1 MTAGFLPG
9 CYKNFPQETGESLPG
24 YLLRLSHSNGYDG
37 IADLL
42 RACTGARKAGAAQMV
57 HALRLSEN
65 DLKTMSRVAVGDD
78 HHLLH
83 HLGFAIIDGAIGLHN
98 TRVDD
103 DAWLAGRAQVC
114 PRCLAARGILLEE
127 WDFALVT
134 VCTEHGNLLLD
145 ECKECGG
152 AITWNR
158 SHPSHCEHCGADFRH
173 ADANAAQSGEVEVAG
188 DYAAVAPFRFLGHGA
203 EGLTQQ
209 WDAGFRIF
217 KGLALTRRHW
227 AVVEVPPKYL
237 RDMHLA
243 ERHRVTQLLA
253 QVRHDGSY
261 HLPALAGHAETILEP
276 LRSIPKPT
284 AIRKHAMRI
293 WQSELGIPRPLAE
306 ALSSSMPF
314 SDEPPGHEVFQ
325 GRPPSFYTNEDV
337 ADFLGVSG
345 PTVYALIKAGK
356 IAIPPTGEAFD
367 IDDLLAA
374 QRFLNDGLL
383 TLAELAMLLGI
394 PLSGADDAGETGL
407 PSWNPR
413 NNSDRRIELRVVM
426 EYHLQLLAKFYEHM
440 PVAGMVS
447 LGKLATRTTKPLDTL
462 IRGVKVL
469 LSGVVGSFA
478 WNRPFRWA
486 DLLVPEDE
494 ANLILA
500 GAQQARHPAIGQQE

>member
-24 YLLRLSHSNGYDG
+24 YLLRLSHANGYDG

-42 RACTGARKAGAAQMV
+42 RVCTGARKAGAAQMV

-78 HHLLH
+78 RHLVH
-83 HLGFAIIDGAIGLHN
+83 HLGFAIIDGAIGLHK

-114 PRCLAARGILLEE
+114 PQCLAARGVLLEE

-134 VCTEHGNLLLD
+134 VCTEHGSLLLD
-145 ECKECGG
+145 DCQECGG

-173 ADANAAQSGEVEVAG
+173 ANANAAQSAEVDVAG
-188 DYAAVAPFRFLGHGA
+188 DFAAVAPFRFLGHGA

-217 KGLALTRRHW
+217 KGLALNRRHW
-227 AVVEVPPKYL
+227 AAVEVPPKYL

-261 HLPALAGHAETILEP
+261 HLPALAGHTETILEP

-293 WQSELGIPRPLAE
+293 WQGELGIPRPLAE

-356 IAIPPTGEAFD
+356 IATPTTGEAFD
-367 IDDLLAA
+367 IDDILTA
-374 QRFLNDGLL
+374 QRFLQDGLMSI
-383 TLAELAMLLGI
+383 AELSMLLGI
-394 PLSGADDAGETGL
+394 PMSGADDVRETYL

-413 NNSDRRIELRVVM
+413 NKADKRVDLEVVM
-426 EYHLQLLAKFYEHM
+426 QYHLQLLAKFEDHM
-440 PVAGMVS
+440 SLAGMVA
-447 LGKLATRTTKPLDTL
+447 LGELATRTANPLETL
-462 IRGVKVL
+462 IRGVTVL
-469 LSGVVGSFA
+469 LSGAVQSFS
-478 WNRPFRWA
+478 WNRPYRWA
-486 DLLVPEDE
+486 DIMVPVEDAALV
-494 ANLILA
+494 LV
-500 GAQQARHPAIGQQE
+500 GSQQVSQP